1 MKDTTSDVEMVR
13 KFRSDIS
20 LPKLDV
26 DKLIET
32 HGKNIDAVGQ
42 SVKVAAQGAQSMAQK
57 QPEVV

>member
-1 MKDTTSDVEMVR
+1 VR
-13 KFRSDIS
+13 KFGSDIS
-20 LPKLDV
+20 LPKLHV

-42 SVKVAAQGAQSMAQK
+42 SVKVAAQSAQSTAQK